1 MVESAHSEYSEV
13 VVRSVRL
20 AISTELLAA
29 MVAVA
34 QTLPRDFLLPTPLY
48 ASSSAWNQ
56 SAASARVLPESEQQ
70 ILTLYRVLLG
80 DNSTLHPRGTVLSD
94 RYPFPF
100 VNYETYSVSVSRLG
114 RETQAV
120 QLRDYQGNA
129 SANSAKLP
137 PDPQGNVTVPAPAG
151 TVRPAGPESR
161 DADGHL
167 VLFDPA
173 TFTEYDYWQATTAR
187 DATGASL
194 GGGQLGQRVLAAG
207 AVDFFDSRG
216 TGANAATVSSARAA
230 GTPLLA
236 GLILP
241 EDIERGA
248 ISHAL
253 SLAIP
258 GPRNTNL
265 ADPSEPLPG
274 DYYYPASSTEAD
286 FFNSSPF
293 ALASGQRQRLKASL
307 VNSSGSP
314 LDESQLAP
322 VTRIFLRALR
332 QYGAY
337 LVDNAGGF
345 VFYAEDIHTA
355 RLNLPDSEVIRLA
368 GRPPGTPLPAERTRW
383 HFLLEVLN
391 EELAG
396 IPLAY
401 GPPAD
406 DPRTAMISASN
417 FEVIEPATLPYAG
430 PPAINPGGVVN
441 GASFA
446 GRVAPGSL
454 VSVFGVN
461 LASQTAVAASLPL
474 PLTLGASPASSFR
487 IAGVPA
493 PLFFVSSQQANLQ
506 APWEVAGSAAVTAA
520 VGSAESSPQ
529 NVSILPFAPGI
540 FTTAQSGQGQ
550 GVVQIANSTVLAA
563 PENSIPGAQTRPAR
577 RGEFLTIY
585 CTGLGDVS
593 NRPATGA
600 AASVNVLSPTRT
612 MPAVT
617 IGGMTTRVSFAGL
630 TPGFVGLYQVNVEVP
645 PGAPS
650 GAAVAVALT
659 VGGISSNTAT
669 VAIQ

>member
-1 MVESAHSEYSEV
+1 M
-13 VVRSVRL
+13 RSVRL
-20 AISTELLAA
+20 AIATEFVAA

-34 QTLPRDFLLPTPLY
+34 QTFPRDLPLPTPLY
-48 ASSSAWNQ
+48 AASSAWNQ
-56 SAASARVLPESEQQ
+56 SAASARGLPESEQQ

-80 DNSTLHPRGTVLSD
+80 DNSTLYPRGTVLSCC
-94 RYPFPF
+94 YPFPF
-100 VNYETYSVSVSRLG
+100 VNGETYSVPISRLG
-114 RETQAV
+114 REMQAV

-129 SANSAKLP
+129 SANNNKLR

-151 TVRPAGPESR
+151 TVRPAGPQSR

-173 TFTEYDYWQATTAR
+173 TYTEYDYWQATTAR
-187 DATGASL
+187 DANGDSL
-194 GGGQLGQRVLAAG
+194 GGGQPGQRVLAAG

-216 TGANAATVSSARAA
+216 TGANAATVSSARAS

-241 EDIERGA
+241 EDIERGV
-248 ISHAL
+248 INHAL
-253 SLAIP
+253 SFAIP

-265 ADPSEPLPG
+265 ANPSEPLPQ
-274 DYYYPASSTEAD
+274 DYYYPASTTEAD
-286 FFNSSPF
+286 FFNSSPL
-293 ALASGQRQRLKASL
+293 ALASGQRLRLKPSL
-307 VNSSGSP
+307 VNSAGNP

-322 VTRIFLRALR
+322 VTRVFLGALR

-355 RLNLPDSEVIRLA
+355 RLNLPDAEVIRLV
-368 GRPPGTPLPAERTRW
+368 GRPPGTPLPEGRTRW
-383 HFLLEVLN
+383 QFLLEILN
-391 EELAG
+391 EELAA

-406 DPRTAMISASN
+406 DPRAAMITASN
-417 FEVIEPATLPYAG
+417 FEVLEPATVPHAG
-430 PPAINPGGVVN
+430 PPAINPGGIVN

-446 GRVAPGSL
+446 ARVAPGSI

-461 LASQTAVAASLPL
+461 LASATAVAASVPL
-474 PLTLGASPASSFR
+474 PVTLGAPPASSFR

-506 APWEVAGSAAVTAA
+506 VPWEVAGSAAVTAA

-529 NVSILPFAPGI
+529 NVSIMPFAAGI
-540 FTTAQSGQGQ
+540 FTATQSGQGQ
-550 GVVQIANSTVLAA
+550 GVILIANTTILAA
-563 PENSIPGAQTRPAR
+563 PENSIPGAQARPAR

-617 IGGMTTRVSFAGL
+617 IGGMTARVSFAGL

-659 VGGISSNTAT
+659 VGGISSNTVT